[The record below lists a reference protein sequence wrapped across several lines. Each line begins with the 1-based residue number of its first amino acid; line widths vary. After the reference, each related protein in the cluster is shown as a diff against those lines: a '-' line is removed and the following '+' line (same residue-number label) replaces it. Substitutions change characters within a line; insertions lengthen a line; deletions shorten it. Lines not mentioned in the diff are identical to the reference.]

1 MAEKTTKIS
10 KKEQRR
16 QEAAQQKRKRSI
28 LIAIPVIIV
37 IVGLVGLILYRAFQP
52 AVEGLMTFGT
62 QDRTHDLEAEFTQ
75 AGLPPTGGS
84 HNPAWQNCGIY
95 DTLIENSLAVHAL
108 EHGVVWITYNPNLPG
123 DQVEYLKE
131 FVRGESKVLMSPYEG
146 LIGDV
151 VLSGWS
157 KQLVIDTV
165 PDDRISEFIGQY
177 QGKGP
182 EPNAPCDGGVGT
194 PIE

>member
-10 KKEQRR
+10 KKELRR
-16 QEAAQQKRKRSI
+16 QEAAQQKRKRTI

-37 IVGLVGLILYRAFQP
+37 ISGLVGLILYRAFQP
-52 AVEGLMTFGT
+52 AVAGLMTFGT
-62 QDRTHDLEAEFTQ
+62 QGRTHDLEAEFAN

-84 HNPAWQNCGIY
+84 HNPNWQNCGIY
-95 DTLIENSLAVHAL
+95 DTPVEDSLAVHAL
-108 EHGVVWITYNPNLPG
+108 EHGAVWVTYNPNLPG
-123 DQVEYLKE
+123 DQVESLKE
-131 FVRGESKVLMSPYEG
+131 LVRGESKVLLSPYDG

-165 PDDRISEFIGQY
+165 PDGRISEFIDQY
-177 QGKGP
+177 QGQGP
-182 EPNAPCDGGVGT
+182 EPSAPCDGGVGT
-194 PIE
+194 PVE